1 MKKVLETIQGLLDL
15 ASVLN
20 LEFNWVVNYLRLQ
33 IQIVEN
39 WRFWVLNFVERW
51 DRETKSFFSS
61 STDRS

>member
-15 ASVLN
+15 ASVLY